1 MNRMKFSGWRSHKT
15 QTVFIAFLTAGFF
28 CGGALL
34 LWAATLPIPDLE
46 SLETRKVL
54 QSTKIYDRTGKI
66 VLYDFHN
73 DVQRTVIPF
82 ESISRNIK
90 NATVAIED
98 AEFYQH
104 GGIRPYSIARA
115 VLADILIGLRLQSGF
130 TQGGS
135 TITQQ
140 VVKISVLTNDKT
152 VTRKLK
158 EWVLAIKLDKTLPK
172 DAILNLYLNEAP
184 YGGNIYGAEE
194 ASRAFFGVDA
204 ADLSLGQAA
213 YLAAIPRA
221 PTHYSPYGNYRSE
234 LDARKDL
241 VLSKML
247 ENGFISQSDYQTA
260 LKETVVFLPKAEG
273 NIKAPH
279 FVFYVREYLEKKYGD
294 RALGEQ
300 GLKVITT
307 IDYSLQ
313 MKAEEIVARYAKE
326 NEKNFNASNAA
337 LIAIDPKT
345 GQILSMVG
353 SRDYFDPAVD
363 GNFNVA
369 VARNRQPGSTFKPF
383 VYATAFKKGYTPDT
397 VVFDV
402 PTQFQSTCAWDN
414 FTSEDGCYSPQN
426 FDEKFRGPIKLRN
439 AIAESRNIPSVKVL
453 YLAGIKDS
461 LQTAADLGISSLSGA
476 DQYGLTLV
484 LGGAQVSLLD
494 LTSAYGV
501 FANDGVRNPT
511 TPILEITDGD
521 GSVLETYAPSP
532 QPALDP
538 LIARQVSDILSDNEA
553 RAPEF
558 GTDSP
563 LYFPGRDVAAKTG
576 TTNDYRDV
584 WTIGYSPDIVVG
596 VWGGNNDNTP
606 IEKQIA
612 GFVIAPM
619 WHAFMEQ
626 ALQTL
631 QRSDFKKPDYSF
643 EKNLKPIL
651 RGIWQGGTIYTVDT
665 LSGKLATDL
674 TPQKTREERAAG
686 EVHSILYWVTREN
699 PKGEAPSVPENDP
712 QFRLWEPAVQAWL
725 RKHGGTSSSAAPTAY
740 DDIHTQQ
747 NMPTISF
754 VSPAQGALFD
764 RNSRLTARVSAS
776 GRFPISRVDYYLNDL
791 FIGSSTQPPYA
802 LSFIPANIQT
812 AAATNILSATV
823 NDAVYSTATASVSF
837 LLQ

>member
-1 MNRMKFSGWRSHKT
+1 MKFFDWRSHT
-15 QTVFIAFLTAGFF
+15 IRTVFIIFLTIGFF
-28 CGGALL
+28 CSSVLL
-34 LWAATLPIPDLE
+34 LWAATLPIPDLK
-46 SLETRKVL
+46 SLETRKIL

-73 DVQRTVIPF
+73 DIQRTVIPF

-98 AEFYQH
+98 AEFYRH

-115 VLADILIGLRLQSGF
+115 IFTDILIGLRLQSGF

-140 VVKISVLTNDKT
+140 VVKISVLTSDKT
-152 VTRKLK
+152 ITRKLK

-184 YGGNIYGAEE
+184 YGGNIYGVEE
-194 ASRAFFGVDA
+194 VSRAFFGIDA

-221 PTHYSPYGNYRSE
+221 PTHYSPYGNYRDE

-247 ENGFISQSDYQTA
+247 ENGFISRGDYETA
-260 LKETVVFLPKAEG
+260 LKETVTFLPKTEG
-273 NIKAPH
+273 NIRAPH
-279 FVFYVREYLEKKYGD
+279 FVFYIREYLEKKYGD
-294 RALGEQ
+294 QAIGER
-300 GLKVITT
+300 GLQVVTT
-307 IDYSLQ
+307 LDYNLQ
-313 MKAEEIVARYAKE
+313 ARAEEIVARYAKE
-326 NEKNFNASNAA
+326 NEKDFNASNAA
-337 LIAIDPKT
+337 LVAIDPKT

-414 FTSEDGCYSPQN
+414 FTSENGCYSPQN

-439 AIAESRNIPSVKVL
+439 AIAESRNVPSVKVL

-461 LQTAADLGISSLSGA
+461 LQTAADLGITSLSGA

-501 FANDGVRNPT
+501 FANDGIRNPT
-511 TPILEITDGD
+511 VSILEIADGD
-521 GSVLETYAPSP
+521 GSPLETYTPLP
-532 QPALDP
+532 QQALDP
-538 LIARQVSDILSDNEA
+538 AIARKISDILSDNDA

-563 LYFPGRDVAAKTG
+563 LHFPGRDVAAKTG

-584 WTIGYSPDIVVG
+584 WTVGYSPDIVVG

-626 ALQTL
+626 ALQTFPN
-631 QRSDFKKPDYSF
+631 SDFKKPEYSF

-651 RGIWQGGTIYTVDT
+651 RGIWQGGTTYTVDT

-674 TPQKTREERAAG
+674 TPEKTREERAAG
-686 EVHSILYWVTREN
+686 EAHSILYWIDRAN
-699 PKGEAPSVPENDP
+699 PLGEAPSAPDNDP

-725 RKHGGTSSSAAPTAY
+725 QKNGGNAPSVAPTTY
-740 DDIHTQQ
+740 DDLHTQQ

-754 VSPAQGALFD
+754 VSPLQGATAD
-764 RNSRLTARVSAS
+764 KNSRLTIRVLVN
-776 GRFPISRVDYYLNDL
+776 GRFPISRVDYYVNDL
-791 FIGSSTQPPYA
+791 FIGASTQPPYSI
-802 LSFIPANIQT
+802 SFVPANIQT
-812 AAATNILSATV
+812 AGDTNALSATV
-823 NDAVYSTATASVSF
+823 SDAVYNSATASVSF
-837 LLQ
+837 SLQQ